1 MPQTLQESLWIINR
15 FSVWTLCRNQWKQVK
30 CHILKLLA
38 TTILDQVRHII
49 SKSKTFASLSR
60 ALGKTSHLGRFVHL
74 ELSRASQG
82 LMISI
87 YTDTP
92 MAVGYIMLYRLSKIF
107 LSSGSHHPA
116 NEYKQTLNTYIIYVF
131 ETASKEKTNVMW
143 GLRGPT
149 TAESSPLA
157 NSNSTPLRQFQ
168 TFQSKLNCM

>member
-1 MPQTLQESLWIINR
+1 MLIFRADKAHWQLDTIGTYRTPHIHR
-15 FSVWTLCRNQWKQVK
+15 FGV
-30 CHILKLLA
+30 A
-38 TTILDQVRHII
+38 TH
-49 SKSKTFASLSR
+49 
-60 ALGKTSHLGRFVHL
+60 
-74 ELSRASQG
+74 
-82 LMISI
+82 
-87 YTDTP
+87 
-92 MAVGYIMLYRLSKIF
+92 LSKIC

-131 ETASKEKTNVMW
+131 ETASKETTNVMW